1 MEINQ
6 IEAPD
11 YITNEKYKNRKHN
24 KFNEDIMILDN
35 SLYNNET
42 LKNKEIKKNP
52 IFVLTIELERGKNEK
67 LEIFSDSNPDNL
79 AKAFCNDNNL
89 DFTTFQYLKEKVEY
103 LLKEFNNNKEI
114 NIQKCINEMNNEL
127 NKENNVL
134 DVEEDK
140 ENQNDYFNYILN
152 EKNNQKE
159 NNKQNVPKGFDVNN
173 ITIKKNNISKHKNF
187 IRNST
192 DKLYYKN
199 IRKSNTS
206 SYKSKKSNSNLSN
219 ENNIQSKM
227 NNYFLRKNISY
238 NDKSNSKINT
248 YYNYYTSKCLNNVKI
263 TNDFSISFKNAIKA
277 NTTNR
282 EKTKKEND
290 DSFIDEIF
298 KKEEKERESRGKS
311 PYFRSFISK
320 NDSYFKNMSN
330 YDTHSSSKLN
340 SDISLSNRKNSLL
353 LLDGIKYNI
362 DNPIIINNKKMNN
375 YGQYL
380 FERNKISKRE
390 KQNEIYEIQ
399 RKRNMNIHKLC
410 SFMPKTNIKRNS
422 KIQSKYKETKS
433 QKIIVDES
441 KTQYKPKINNNYNTD
456 LTFEQRQEIFNN
468 LYKKKNE
475 ELKKYF
481 KNSKY
486 DEKGNELFKPKLIS
500 KQLNKNENNENI
512 FDKNYSYYK
521 KYDLNK
527 KQLFKKFYKTEINNN
542 NFCSK
547 EETDKIISETY
558 SKIFTKLFKDLD
570 SDQDDLI
577 TSLSINISDIPENIL
592 KILKPILK
600 EMKDDNQTLNCEEF
614 ILVMIRLF
622 KDISL
627 VERQNLINY
636 YRNKIKYANQNMKRP
651 KTPIY
656 FMNDQYTINDIFI
669 NNSNFPKSNSTKYFN
684 SNNRNEKLAYKY
696 EKKVINDIQ
705 NVNKLNNEYNGLEKN
720 KYYDR
725 NFKENANF

>member
-1 MEINQ
+1 
-6 IEAPD
+6 
-11 YITNEKYKNRKHN
+11 
-24 KFNEDIMILDN
+24 
-35 SLYNNET
+35 
-42 LKNKEIKKNP
+42 
-52 IFVLTIELERGKNEK
+52 
-67 LEIFSDSNPDNL
+67 
-79 AKAFCNDNNL
+79 
-89 DFTTFQYLKEKVEY
+89 
-103 LLKEFNNNKEI
+103 
-114 NIQKCINEMNNEL
+114 
-127 NKENNVL
+127 
-134 DVEEDK
+134 
-140 ENQNDYFNYILN
+140 
-152 EKNNQKE
+152 
-159 NNKQNVPKGFDVNN
+159 
-173 ITIKKNNISKHKNF
+173 
-187 IRNST
+187 
-192 DKLYYKN
+192 
-199 IRKSNTS
+199 
-206 SYKSKKSNSNLSN
+206 
-219 ENNIQSKM
+219 
-227 NNYFLRKNISY
+227 
-238 NDKSNSKINT
+238 
-248 YYNYYTSKCLNNVKI
+248 
-263 TNDFSISFKNAIKA
+263 
-277 NTTNR
+277 
-282 EKTKKEND
+282 
-290 DSFIDEIF
+290 
-298 KKEEKERESRGKS
+298 
-311 PYFRSFISK
+311 
-320 NDSYFKNMSN
+320 
-330 YDTHSSSKLN
+330 
-340 SDISLSNRKNSLL
+340 
-353 LLDGIKYNI
+353 
-362 DNPIIINNKKMNN
+362 
-375 YGQYL
+375 
-380 FERNKISKRE
+380 
-390 KQNEIYEIQ
+390 
-399 RKRNMNIHKLC
+399 
-410 SFMPKTNIKRNS
+410 MPKTNIKINS
-422 KIQSKYKETKS
+422 NIQSKYKETKS
-433 QKIIVDES
+433 QKTIVNES
-441 KTQYKPKINNNYNTD
+441 KFQYKPKINNNYNTD

-468 LYKKKNE
+468 LYKKRNE

-500 KQLNKNENNENI
+500 KQLNNNENNENI

-547 EETDKIISETY
+547 EETDKIINETY

-705 NVNKLNNEYNGLEKN
+705 NINKLNNEYNGLEKN